1 MNIINNNGIP
11 DPIFR
16 AIKKGWYS
24 GAGAKHYCSVTELL
38 KPEKMF
44 ALERRYRNTINQE
57 ASELIWS
64 LMGSAMHRVLEASE
78 TKNTLNEERL
88 FATVNGKIISGG
100 IDLYE
105 NRIISDF
112 KFTSVWSYIY
122 TSRKR
127 EWEQQLNLYSYLYQ
141 SAGFEVDRLQI
152 IAIFRDW
159 SAAKARYEKSYPRQ
173 IEVIPIEKWDR
184 SWCRHFIAQKLDKS
198 ERALSLPD
206 DAISVCSPQ
215 ERWQDPVKYAVM
227 KKGNKRALKLFD
239 SKESATRFISSH
251 KDKKRLF
258 IDIRESIPR
267 RCESYCVVNR
277 FCNFYQSYKNMKYNL
292 KTA

>member
-1 MNIINNNGIP
+1 MKITNNNGIP
-11 DPIFR
+11 EPIVR

-44 ALERRYRNTINQE
+44 VLEQRYRDTINQE
-57 ASELIWS
+57 ASDLIWS

-105 NRIISDF
+105 NGIISDF
-112 KFTSVWSYIY
+112 KFTSVWQYLYKSGI
-122 TSRKR
+122 TL
-127 EWEQQLNLYSYLYQ
+127 WEQQLNLYSYLYQ
-141 SAGFEVDRLQI
+141 SAGFEVDKLQI
-152 IAIFRDW
+152 IMIFKDF
-159 SAAKARYEKSYPRQ
+159 SAAKCKYEKNYPQ
-173 IEVIPIEKWDR
+173 QVEVIPIEKWDL
-184 SWCRHFIAQKLDKS
+184 SWCRHFIAQKLDKL
-198 ERALSLPD
+198 ERALSLSD
-206 DAISVCSPQ
+206 DDIPACSPQ
-215 ERWQDPVKYAVM
+215 ERWQDPQKYAVM

-267 RCESYCVVNR
+267 RCNYCVVNR
-277 FCNFYQSYKNMKYNL
+277 FCNFYQTYKNMKDNL